1 MSEYNTSYELHPT
14 PTNQLVSLVTKIE
27 ELIANEPVMLAM
39 SALVSAALRLE
50 TCQRSGNEREAAK
63 VLEAV
68 FKDIA
73 TKSEQ

>member
-1 MSEYNTSYELHPT
+1 MSEYNPQFELHPT
-14 PTNQLVSLVTKIE
+14 PTNQLVALVSKIE
-27 ELIANEPVMLAM
+27 GLIANEPVMLAM

-50 TCQRSGNEREAAK
+50 TCQRSGNERKAAK

-73 TKSEQ
+73 TKSDN